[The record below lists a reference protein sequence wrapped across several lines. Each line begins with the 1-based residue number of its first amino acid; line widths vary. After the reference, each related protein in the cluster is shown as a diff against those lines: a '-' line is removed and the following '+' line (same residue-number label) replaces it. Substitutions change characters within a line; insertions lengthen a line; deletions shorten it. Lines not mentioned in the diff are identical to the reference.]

1 LSRRDRVYRGLWRPS
16 ASQKF
21 LVASGAALLITFAP
35 HASLASDPAGQVEQV
50 RGEAVAEARGSRRA
64 LFEDGPV
71 FVGDLVRTG
80 ENARLG
86 LRLGS
91 ATAIKLG
98 ALTRLKI
105 DRFIVDAGGEFN
117 LSNGSLLFDR
127 ASGARP
133 LNVRFRNA
141 YGLIAVRGTQ
151 FYAGMSLG
159 KFGVF
164 VTRGRVAVT
173 AGGRTVIVGP
183 QQGTQISRPGAPPAQ
198 PSPWS
203 NERVEDMVRRFR

>member
-1 LSRRDRVYRGLWRPS
+1 
-16 ASQKF
+16 
-21 LVASGAALLITFAP
+21 VASAAALLIAFAP
-35 HASLASDPAGQVEQV
+35 HALANDRAGQVEQV
-50 RGEAVAEARGSRRA
+50 RGEAVAEARGARRA

-105 DRFIVDAGGEFN
+105 DRFLVNAGGEFN
-117 LSNGSLLFDR
+117 LNTGSLQFDR
-127 ASGARP
+127 ASSAP
-133 LNVRFRNA
+133 LNVRFRSP
-141 YGLIAVRGTQ
+141 YGVIAVRGTQ

-173 AGGRTVIVGP
+173 ARGRTVIVGP
-183 QQGTQISRPGAPPAQ
+183 QQGTQISRPGAPPAE
-198 PSPWS
+198 PRPWS
-203 NERVEDMVRRFR
+203 AERVEDMVRRFR